1 MTIAQSSRWRL
12 KPLDELAYVGAGNP
26 APQDKKLFEGGKY
39 PFIRTSDVGQ
49 IRFGEISTAADLLND
64 QGVARLRLVPKGT
77 VLMPKSGAST
87 FLNHRVVTTAEAYV
101 SSHLATITPRDG
113 VTDPRYLLYALSQV
127 SAQDLLPENSYP
139 SLNLNLIK
147 AINVPVPPLEEQQR
161 LVAVLDDAFEGLARA
176 RAHTEANIQSAQELF
191 SNQLG
196 RVFASENEEWAQGTV
211 GDLCSIKSGTT
222 VPKSQEQD
230 SGDIPYVKVG
240 DMNLSE
246 NVEGIQTSSRFLNR
260 ADVSERKIIPS
271 GATIFPKRGGAI
283 MTNKKRKVLQ
293 DICADLNVMGV
304 IPGEKIDED
313 FLFFFFESL
322 DMRKI
327 GSGSAIPQ
335 INNYDIAPLE
345 FSYPTDKGKQKTVAD
360 ELRVLAQQTSNLT
373 DGYIRKLRNL
383 DDLRQSLL
391 QKAFAGELT

>member
-1 MTIAQSSRWRL
+1 
-12 KPLDELAYVGAGNP
+12 
-26 APQDKKLFEGGKY
+26 
-39 PFIRTSDVGQ
+39 
-49 IRFGEISTAADLLND
+49 
-64 QGVARLRLVPKGT
+64 
-77 VLMPKSGAST
+77 
-87 FLNHRVVTTAEAYV
+87 
-101 SSHLATITPRDG
+101 
-113 VTDPRYLLYALSQV
+113 
-127 SAQDLLPENSYP
+127 
-139 SLNLNLIK
+139 
-147 AINVPVPPLEEQQR
+147 
-161 LVAVLDDAFEGLARA
+161 
-176 RAHTEANIQSAQELF
+176 
-191 SNQLG
+191 
-196 RVFASENEEWAQGTV
+196 
-211 GDLCSIKSGTT
+211 
-222 VPKSQEQD
+222 
-230 SGDIPYVKVG
+230 
-240 DMNLSE
+240 MNLSE

-345 FSYPTDKGKQKTVAD
+345 FSFPTDIGKQKTVAD
-360 ELRVLAQQTSNLT
+360 ELRVLAQQTSNLS
-373 DGYIRKLRNL
+373 DGYIRKLHDL